1 MTYSHSRELHGVC
14 TGGKFSMGGPLKIL
28 LLSYTESARIVSG
41 IVNINTLVNIT
52 AYNVKTKRNFLNSY
66 ILVMTKVGEITL
78 G

>member
-1 MTYSHSRELHGVC
+1 MR
-14 TGGKFSMGGPLKIL
+14 GPLKIL

-52 AYNVKTKRNFLNSY
+52 AYYVKTQIFLNSY
-66 ILVMTKVGEITL
+66 ILVMTKIGEITL